1 MQNVDKAESEWQNA
15 RCASSSIL
23 NSAFCILNCLALSLL
38 VLGVG
43 ADHAHDVLAADD
55 LAVLTDAAD
64 AAADF
69 HGFLNSKGKMQSS
82 KLKTVTIASSILHFA
97 F

>member
-1 MQNVDKAESEWQNA
+1 MQ
-15 RCASSSIL
+15 SSKCKRADAKRSL
-23 NSAFCILNCLALSLL
+23 RHFDFCILHLELALTLF

-55 LAVLTDAAD
+55 LAVFTDTAD

-69 HGFLNSKGKMQSS
+69 HGSPL
-82 KLKTVTIASSILHFA
+82 
-97 F
+97 

>member
-1 MQNVDKAESEWQNA
+1 MRRSLIVRLGVQEK
-15 RCASSSIL
+15 
-23 NSAFCILNCLALSLL
+23 SATSGRGFMALSFRSTLPLL

-43 ADHAHDVLAADD
+43 ADHAHDVFAADD

-69 HGFLNSKGKMQSS
+69 HGSPS
-82 KLKTVTIASSILHFA
+82 
-97 F
+97 